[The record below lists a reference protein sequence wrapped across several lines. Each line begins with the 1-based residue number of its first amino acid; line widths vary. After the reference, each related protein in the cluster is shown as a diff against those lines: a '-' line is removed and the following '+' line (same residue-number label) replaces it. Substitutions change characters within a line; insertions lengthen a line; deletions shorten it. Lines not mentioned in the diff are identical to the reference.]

1 MKQLFLSVALLA
13 SSIAFSQELKIDKVD
28 DFTGSVVKKTK
39 YYQIASDSYGALY
52 VSLARVDDDNF
63 IEFWTTS
70 DLGCG
75 GALGNYIILLYKD
88 GSRKEFR
95 EDLLDISCEDRASS
109 MYQVTLDD
117 LQGAT
122 RVRIKQS
129 EHYQDFQFDGVYTV
143 LELFNAV
150 Q

>member
-13 SSIAFSQELKIDKVD
+13 SFSASSQDLKIDKVD

-75 GALGNYIILLYKD
+75 GAVGNYIILLYKD

-95 EDLLDISCEDRASS
+95 EDLLDISCEDRPSS
-109 MYQVTLDD
+109 MYQITAEDIE
-117 LQGAT
+117 GAS

-129 EHYQDFQFDGVYTV
+129 DHYQDFHFNGVYTV
-143 LELFNAV
+143 AELFNAV